1 MDPAYLLQLANQSGG
16 ILYLMVILLTL
27 ALTVIVER
35 TWVLRRVTR
44 HGAALTQALTP
55 LAAQDR
61 NGLTSLRE
69 TQARHL
75 HGALLE
81 TTLAAS
87 AEADADLASRLDE
100 VILRH
105 VPLLDRRLWVLDTTV
120 TLAPLLGLLGTI
132 IGMFH
137 AFQVLAEP
145 GAAPNAVTGGVA
157 EALVA
162 TAAGLLIAVIG
173 LVCFNGLNERVRL
186 AVHQLDTLKVMLVN
200 RFGRPGPVAG
210 APVPGQ
216 DRSAG

>member
-1 MDPAYLLQLANQSGG
+1 MDLPYLLHLANLSGG
-16 ILYLMVILLTL
+16 ILYMMLILLTL

-35 TWVLRRVTR
+35 TWVLRSVTR
-44 HGAALTQALTP
+44 YGETLAQALTP

-61 NGLTSLRE
+61 NGLAWIRE

-81 TTLAAS
+81 TALLPS
-87 AEADADLASRLDE
+87 SGAESDLASRLDE

-137 AFQVLAEP
+137 SFQVLAEP
-145 GAAPNAVTGGVA
+145 GAAPSAVTDGVA

-173 LVCFNGLNERVRL
+173 LVFFNGLNERVRL
-186 AVHQLDTLKVMLVN
+186 AVHQLDMLKVMLVN
-200 RFGRPGPVAG
+200 RFGQPAPGA
-210 APVPGQ
+210 
-216 DRSAG
+216 D

>member
-1 MDPAYLLQLANQSGG
+1 MNVPYLLQLANQSGG
-16 ILYLMVILLTL
+16 VLYLMLGLLTL
-27 ALTVIVER
+27 ALTVIAER
-35 TWVLRRVTR
+35 SWVLRSVTR
-44 HGAALTQALTP
+44 HGEALARALAS
-55 LAAQDR
+55 LAAHDR
-61 NGLTSLRE
+61 DGLAWIRE

-81 TTLAAS
+81 TALDAAS
-87 AEADADLASRLDE
+87 DAEQGLASRLDE

-173 LVCFNGLNERVRL
+173 LVFFNGLNERVRL
-186 AVHQLDTLKVMLVN
+186 AVHQLDTLKVMLLN
-200 RFGRPGPVAG
+200 RFGQPEATQL
-210 APVPGQ
+210 GQ
-216 DRSAG
+216 ARGVGVE

>member
-1 MDPAYLLQLANQSGG
+1 MNLSYWLHLADQSGG
-16 ILYLMVILLTL
+16 ILYLMVGLLTVTL
-27 ALTVIVER
+27 AVIVER
-35 TWVLRRVTR
+35 TWVLRHVTR
-44 HGAALTQALTP
+44 QGEALTQALAP
-55 LAAQDR
+55 LAAGDR
-61 NGLTSLRE
+61 SGLEWIRD

-75 HGALLE
+75 HGVLLE
-81 TTLAAS
+81 TTLALPPAS
-87 AEADADLASRLDE
+87 EGMLTNRLDE

-137 AFQVLAEP
+137 AFHVLTEP
-145 GAAPNAVTGGVA
+145 GASPNAVTGGVA

-173 LVCFNGLNERVRL
+173 LVFFNGLSERVRL

-200 RFGRPGPVAG
+200 RFGQPPAPVKGAG
-210 APVPGQ
+210 AG
-216 DRSAG
+216 

>member
-1 MDPAYLLQLANQSGG
+1 MDLAYLLQLANQSGG
-16 ILYLMVILLTL
+16 ILYLMVVLLTL

-35 TWVLRRVTR
+35 TWVLRSVTH
-44 HGAALTQALTP
+44 HGEALAKALTP
-55 LAAQDR
+55 LATQDR
-61 NGLTSLRE
+61 NGLAWIRE

-81 TTLAAS
+81 AALAMS
-87 AEADADLASRLDE
+87 AEAEPDLASRLDE

-173 LVCFNGLNERVRL
+173 LVFFNGLNERVRL

-200 RFGRPGPVAG
+200 RFGRPEPG
-210 APVPGQ
+210 A
-216 DRSAG
+216 D